1 MKKTSR
7 WSSLALLL
15 CIAAL
20 ISCGET
26 ADTPTEKADTDP
38 VPEITETEEV
48 TIRSGVPEDFD
59 LGGETIHLWYTDNW
73 PSYTDIAGSQSGDIL
88 DDAVYSQN
96 LAVQERLNCI
106 IDFFESGVNQSECNE
121 AISKLLLAN
130 DTAYDVYCPTQ
141 WSGALVVP
149 QGLYMNIADMPYLSL
164 DEPWWD
170 SAYMKEITMGN
181 DCLYTLV
188 GDCTIDRTRY
198 LSCCYYNKLM
208 YQEYYENADGMYRT
222 VLDGDWTHEALKT
235 MCTEVFHDLDG
246 NGKTDKTDI
255 IGTTLCWNQDIMALQ
270 YCTDARLT
278 ERNENNCPY
287 LVINSEKMADIVSD
301 IGELA
306 FGTSGILYGTEKE
319 DIEIIQASEKFAE
332 GTMLFL
338 FGQLQTAE
346 YLRDMKQDYG
356 VIPTPKYDREQE
368 NYYSY
373 MFEVMRFMALPYN
386 CQKAESVCA
395 MLEEMAFEGY
405 ETVRP
410 VYYETVL
417 KNKYARDD
425 LSAQMIDLVH
435 DGLHTDIALVY
446 LTNWAQVTL
455 LTRDTMK
462 STKKPVD
469 FASRYAKLE
478 QRAVKEGEKL
488 IEQFLENRE

>member
-1 MKKTSR
+1 
-7 WSSLALLL
+7 
-15 CIAAL
+15 
-20 ISCGET
+20 
-26 ADTPTEKADTDP
+26 
-38 VPEITETEEV
+38 
-48 TIRSGVPEDFD
+48 
-59 LGGETIHLWYTDNW
+59 
-73 PSYTDIAGSQSGDIL
+73 
-88 DDAVYSQN
+88 
-96 LAVQERLNCI
+96 
-106 IDFFESGVNQSECNE
+106 
-121 AISKLLLAN
+121 
-130 DTAYDVYCPTQ
+130 
-141 WSGALVVP
+141 
-149 QGLYMNIADMPYLSL
+149 MNIADMPYLRL
-164 DEPWWD
+164 DQPWWD

-208 YQEYYENADGMYRT
+208 YREYYEDADGMYRT

-235 MCTEVFHDLDG
+235 MCTEVFHDLDE

-270 YCTDARLT
+270 YCTNARLT
-278 ERNENNCPY
+278 ERKENNCPY
-287 LVINSEKMADIVSD
+287 LVN
-301 IGELA
+301 
-306 FGTSGILYGTEKE
+306 
-319 DIEIIQASEKFAE
+319 
-332 GTMLFL
+332 
-338 FGQLQTAE
+338 
-346 YLRDMKQDYG
+346 
-356 VIPTPKYDREQE
+356 DREQE